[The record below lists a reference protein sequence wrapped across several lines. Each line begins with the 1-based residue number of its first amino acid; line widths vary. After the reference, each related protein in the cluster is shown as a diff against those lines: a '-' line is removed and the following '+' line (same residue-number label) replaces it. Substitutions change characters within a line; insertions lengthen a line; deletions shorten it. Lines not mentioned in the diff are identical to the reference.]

1 MKQIT
6 IESIRNGLATKDSW
20 VERAVL
26 VLADDPAV
34 GVLDRRHFTQYRD
47 DLVSFG
53 KIDPIEPAR
62 DHCLKFAPQLF
73 KIATSPSYDFKGK
86 TFVMTGRL
94 VKYKRRELTDKL
106 ESLGAYIGS
115 SVTRR
120 SDVLICGSKP
130 GSKLQ
135 VAERYAI
142 PVWSEDDLLKNLK
155 SPSKK

>member
-1 MKQIT
+1 MNKLT

-20 VERAVL
+20 VERAIV
-26 VLADDPAV
+26 VLADESTT
-34 GVLDRRHFTQYRD
+34 GVLDRRHFVDFRD
-47 DLVSFG
+47 ELKSFG
-53 KIDPIEPAR
+53 KIDPIDGAR
-62 DHCLKFAPQLF
+62 DLCLKYTQALLE
-73 KIATSPSYDFKGK
+73 KATSPVYDFKGK

-106 ESLGAYIGS
+106 EGLGAYIGS

-120 SDVLICGSKP
+120 CDVLICGSKP

-155 SPSKK
+155 TPSKK